1 MTIQIF
7 CFLLSPL
14 YIFKSSIISNL
25 SVFFHFYSWISYLSL
40 LLFFVNLSRSLS
52 TLFIFIPVSFCFIYI
67 EALSLLYLPSVLTF
81 HYEKSIFISNV
92 TYCFKVNLSCHAT
105 IDVILVIFITF
116 CYVKPLCS
124 LIFMSFIRSIYLL
137 LSKLI
142 IAVFKQNIYHIF
154 FVLEFTFVI

>member
-25 SVFFHFYSWISYLSL
+25 SVLYHFYSWISYLSL

-52 TLFIFIPVSFCFIYI
+52 TLFIFTPVSFCFIDI
-67 EALSLLYLPSVLTF
+67 EALSWLYLPGVLTF
-81 HYEKSIFISNV
+81 HYEKSIFISNII
-92 TYCFKVNLSCHAT
+92 YCFKVNLSYHAT
-105 IDVILVIFITF
+105 IDVILVI
-116 CYVKPLCS
+116 
-124 LIFMSFIRSIYLL
+124 LIFMSFIRSTYLL

-142 IAVFKQNIYHIF
+142 IAIFKQNIYYIF
-154 FVLEFTFVI
+154 FILEFKFVI